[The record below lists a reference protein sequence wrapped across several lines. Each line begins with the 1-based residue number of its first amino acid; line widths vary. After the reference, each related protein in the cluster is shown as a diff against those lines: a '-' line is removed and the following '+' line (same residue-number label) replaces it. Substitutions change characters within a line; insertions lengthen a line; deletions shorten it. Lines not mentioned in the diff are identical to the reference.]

1 VLLVFACVACVH
13 VCVHVCLCGG
23 REWKVCVEDVCVF
36 GVSKCV
42 CRHNCECYLYV
53 SCACGRCVRALYCI
67 VERVI
72 SVSSWFDLLS
82 VNTFTYTSSTP
93 ILIDILF
100 STLFSFLVFF
110 APPTTL
116 FSPLILSSLL
126 FSSLLPTILP
136 PLPCLYLL
144 LPSQLPCRAHRGPR

>member
-1 VLLVFACVACVH
+1 MCACLFVWRERVESM
-13 VCVHVCLCGG
+13 CGG
-23 REWKVCVEDVCVF
+23 CVCVF

-100 STLFSFLVFF
+100 SPLFSFLVFF